1 MINDDEEINLKI
13 ILLGCDNSG
22 KTCILTR
29 YVEGRFDHSILK
41 TLHPSISTKRINI
54 GYKSIRLD
62 IWETPGDENLRK
74 LVKIIYKNTNAIILV
89 YDIIDKCYFENLKN
103 YWNSILK
110 DSLPKDASKK
120 NYNI

>member
-1 MINDDEEINLKI
+1 MD
-13 ILLGCDNSG
+13 
-22 KTCILTR
+22 
-29 YVEGRFDHSILK
+29 
-41 TLHPSISTKRINI
+41 
-54 GYKSIRLD
+54 
-62 IWETPGDENLRK
+62 TPGDENLRK
-74 LVKIIYKNTNAIILV
+74 LVKIIYKNANAIILV